1 MSDNTMQGQWKV
13 WKSGGAHIDTRSFEE
28 TGINSLPVKI
38 CSTAPDMCLL
48 NDALLA
54 IKWVHW
60 SNSWKL
66 YSLHLCGWQF
76 LFVKL
81 LLGNNC
87 YFCKQKL
94 WQHIIYS
101 RKKNPFE
108 FWSNCHYC
116 HFCTLG
122 LNDNLGPKF
131 LSDFFLG
138 CLIVTAPWWTILL
151 FMNKTSPLSFIAF
164 SIWYVQQRILFSW
177 YFAWWT

>member
-60 SNSWKL
+60 SNSWEL

-131 LSDFFLG
+131 LSDFF
-138 CLIVTAPWWTILL
+138 
-151 FMNKTSPLSFIAF
+151 
-164 SIWYVQQRILFSW
+164 SW
-177 YFAWWT
+177 VSYCHCSMMDYFAQVIYE